1 MSESDLFQLKPIL
14 SSSLNSKQEFPDDF
28 HSFNVLYTNQLNKQ
42 TKSSISQP
50 LLPLPSTPPPP
61 SQLPPPPPPP
71 PPLSLFL
78 SSSNAQLSSKK
89 SPPLSNFLNPDLEKF
104 KPDISSSEIFKNEL
118 GKAKN
123 VLTSEKQIIEEK
135 KNSSIKSF
143 DINEIKN
150 FKFKNLENKEIKEQR
165 RPLILQS
172 KNPWDSLMNE
182 IRSNEAVSKLKK
194 VSNSEK
200 KSKHMKFNLDC
211 FDNDSNL
218 VRDLNQILNERS
230 QFFKEDE
237 DENDS
242 TDDDSW
248 NWNKN

>member
-1 MSESDLFQLKPIL
+1 
-14 SSSLNSKQEFPDDF
+14 
-28 HSFNVLYTNQLNKQ
+28 
-42 TKSSISQP
+42 
-50 LLPLPSTPPPP
+50 
-61 SQLPPPPPPP
+61 
-71 PPLSLFL
+71 
-78 SSSNAQLSSKK
+78 
-89 SPPLSNFLNPDLEKF
+89 
-104 KPDISSSEIFKNEL
+104 
-118 GKAKN
+118 
-123 VLTSEKQIIEEK
+123 
-135 KNSSIKSF
+135 
-143 DINEIKN
+143 
-150 FKFKNLENKEIKEQR
+150 
-165 RPLILQS
+165 
-172 KNPWDSLMNE
+172 MNE

-194 VSNSEK
+194 VNNSEK

>member
-1 MSESDLFQLKPIL
+1 M
-14 SSSLNSKQEFPDDF
+14 
-28 HSFNVLYTNQLNKQ
+28 
-42 TKSSISQP
+42 
-50 LLPLPSTPPPP
+50 
-61 SQLPPPPPPP
+61 
-71 PPLSLFL
+71 
-78 SSSNAQLSSKK
+78 
-89 SPPLSNFLNPDLEKF
+89 
-104 KPDISSSEIFKNEL
+104 
-118 GKAKN
+118 
-123 VLTSEKQIIEEK
+123 LTSEKQVIEEK
-135 KNSSIKSF
+135 KNSSNKSF

-150 FKFKNLENKEIKEQR
+150 FKFKNSGNKEIKEQR
-165 RPLILQS
+165 RPLILQN

-182 IRSNEAVSKLKK
+182 IRSNEAVSNLKK

-200 KSKHMKFNLDC
+200 KSKQMKFNLDC
-211 FDNDSNL
+211 FENDSNL